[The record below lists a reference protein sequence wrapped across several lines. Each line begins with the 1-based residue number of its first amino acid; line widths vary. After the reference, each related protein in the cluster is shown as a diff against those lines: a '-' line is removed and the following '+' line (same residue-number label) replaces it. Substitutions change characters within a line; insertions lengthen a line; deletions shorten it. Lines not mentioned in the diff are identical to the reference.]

1 MDTRTVITT
10 THTSALIWLDRS
22 HALIAKAADGR
33 PNVTEVDREFDA
45 EPAYL
50 LRVAHEAAGC
60 DRVVVMGT
68 DAERIAFERE
78 YVALY
83 RRPDRLIDSGPPVQ
97 PRPIELADHLRLLEP
112 ALAG

>member
-1 MDTRTVITT
+1 METCTVIST
-10 THTSALIWLDRS
+10 THSSALIWLDRS
-22 HALIAKAADGR
+22 HALIARATGGR
-33 PNVTEVDREFDA
+33 TKVTEIDRELDA

-50 LRVAHEAAGC
+50 LRVARETAEC
-60 DRVVVMGT
+60 DRVVVMGN

-83 RRPDRLIDSGPPVQ
+83 RRPDRLIDSGAPVQ